1 MEKLD
6 ALEFERDERPRAEE
20 APELSVLVPVS
31 ERPDDLTEIY
41 EQYSRALDAA
51 GLSSEFI
58 FVLDGPWPD
67 SLGQLRKLKER
78 HREIQV
84 VKLNRWFGEATAL
97 AVGFDRARGSTVI
110 TLPSYFQVEP
120 AELPRMIRSFRDG
133 DADLVIAWR
142 HPRIDSRFNRLQSWV
157 FRALTRFLTG
167 TRLHD
172 VSCGLRIMRA
182 RVAAE
187 VRPYGDL
194 HRFLPLL
201 ADQRGFRVEELQVRQ
216 SPRDSVRRV
225 YQPGVYLRRLLDVLA
240 LFFIFKF
247 TKKPLRFFG
256 LVGSALAAA
265 GVAITGYLGVYR
277 LLELGPIANR
287 PLLILGVLL
296 MVLGV
301 QLFSIGLLG
310 EIIIF
315 THARQVKD
323 YEIQDRDDD

>member
-1 MEKLD
+1 MAKTNTLD
-6 ALEFERDERPRAEE
+6 FRETEGTRPERAV
-20 APELSVLVPVS
+20 ELSVLVTVS
-31 ERPDDLTEIY
+31 ERPDDLTEVY
-41 EQYSRALDAA
+41 EQYSRALAAA
-51 GLSSEFI
+51 GMPYEFI
-58 FVLDGPWPD
+58 FVLDGPWPEALD
-67 SLGQLRKLKER
+67 QLRRLKQL
-78 HREIQV
+78 HPEIQV

-97 AVGFDRARGSTVI
+97 AVGFDRAQGSTVI
-110 TLPSYFQVEP
+110 TLPSYFQVDP
-120 AELPRMIRSFRDG
+120 AELPRMIRAFHKGR
-133 DADLVIAWR
+133 ADLLIAWR
-142 HPRIDSRFNRLQSWV
+142 HPRVDSRFNRLQSWA
-157 FRALTRFLTG
+157 FRSITRFLTG

-296 MVLGV
+296 LVLGV